1 MGTDRSGRRC
11 MLKARVIWL
20 LLPNLAFGACAAV
33 KSTPPILDPRLQAL
47 EQESTLIGRQ
57 ADQCVRQ
64 ATQRTDNDVNYLMGV
79 GNAPSSAQV
88 QTALDQGDGAI
99 AKCRADEALAQ
110 AQVAKEE
117 RAEYL
122 REGQAE
128 RSRAA
133 LMSTLTGSLS
143 R

>member
-1 MGTDRSGRRC
+1 
-11 MLKARVIWL
+11 MLKPRVIWL
-20 LLPNLAFGACAAV
+20 LLPNLAFGACTAV
-33 KSTPPILDPRLQAL
+33 KSTSPTLDTRLQAL
-47 EQESTLIGRQ
+47 ERQSTLISRHG
-57 ADQCVRQ
+57 DQCVEQ
-64 ATQRTDNDVNYLMGV
+64 ATQRTDNQVSYLTGA

-88 QTALDQGDGAI
+88 QMALDQGGGAI
-99 AKCRADEALAQ
+99 AKCRSDQAEEQ

-122 REGQAE
+122 REAEAE